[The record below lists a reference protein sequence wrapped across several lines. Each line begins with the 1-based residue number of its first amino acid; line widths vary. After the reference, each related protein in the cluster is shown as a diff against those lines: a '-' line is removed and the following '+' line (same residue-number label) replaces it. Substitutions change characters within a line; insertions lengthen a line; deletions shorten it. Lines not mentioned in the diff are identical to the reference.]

1 MPHDA
6 PELTVVR
13 ARMLLLEQDP
23 AAAREC
29 LLDRSLIGASVTV
42 RAEAETLRAV
52 ARDALL
58 DHEAAAAAIE
68 RALEAAERHDLRR
81 CLLGAG
87 PRLLA
92 VLHRHMRGVTAHGA
106 LAAELVAVL
115 EGRAAGGAVPQ
126 LLVDGL
132 TERELAILRYLPTV
146 MSNREI
152 ARQLYVSVN
161 TIKTH
166 LKQVYRKLGVASRR
180 DAIDR
185 ARELHLLGPSTRLRD
200 AA

>member
-1 MPHDA
+1 MV
-6 PELTVVR
+6 LR
-13 ARMLLLEQDP
+13 ARILLLEQDP

-29 LLDRSLIGASVTV
+29 LLDRSLVGAPVTV

-58 DHEAAAAAIE
+58 DHEAAAAALE
-68 RALEAAERHDLRR
+68 RALDAAERHDLRR
-81 CLLGAG
+81 CLLSAG
-87 PRLLA
+87 PKLLA
-92 VLHRHMRGVTAHGA
+92 VLHRHVRGATAHGA
-106 LAAELVAVL
+106 LAAELVTVL
-115 EGRAAGGAVPQ
+115 EGGGAGRSLAPV
-126 LLVDGL
+126 LVEVL
-132 TERELAILRYLPTV
+132 TDRELAILRYLPTI

-161 TIKTH
+161 TVKTH

-180 DAIDR
+180 DAIAR
-185 ARELHLLGPSTRLRD
+185 ARELHLLGPPTGLRD

>member
-1 MPHDA
+1 M
-6 PELTVVR
+6 
-13 ARMLLLEQDP
+13 
-23 AAAREC
+23 
-29 LLDRSLIGASVTV
+29 TV
-42 RAEAETLRAV
+42 RVEAEALRAV

-58 DHEAAAAAIE
+58 EHEAAAAAIE
-68 RALEAAERHDLRR
+68 RALDAAERHDLRR

-115 EGRAAGGAVPQ
+115 EGGAAGSAVPQ
-126 LLVDGL
+126 LLADGL
-132 TERELAILRYLPTV
+132 TERELAILRYLPTI

-161 TIKTH
+161 TVKTH

>member
-1 MPHDA
+1 M
-6 PELTVVR
+6 
-13 ARMLLLEQDP
+13 
-23 AAAREC
+23 
-29 LLDRSLIGASVTV
+29 TV

-68 RALEAAERHDLRR
+68 RALDAAERHDLRR
-81 CLLGAG
+81 CVLGAG

-92 VLHRHMRGVTAHGA
+92 VLHRHVRGVTAHGA
-106 LAAELVAVL
+106 LAAELVMVL
-115 EGRAAGGAVPQ
+115 EGGAAGRSVPPV
-126 LLVDGL
+126 LAEAL
-132 TERELAILRYLPTV
+132 TERELAILRYLPTI
-146 MSNREI
+146 MSNQEI

-161 TIKTH
+161 TVKTH

-180 DAIDR
+180 DAIAR
-185 ARELHLLGPSTRLRD
+185 ARELHLLGPSTRLRN